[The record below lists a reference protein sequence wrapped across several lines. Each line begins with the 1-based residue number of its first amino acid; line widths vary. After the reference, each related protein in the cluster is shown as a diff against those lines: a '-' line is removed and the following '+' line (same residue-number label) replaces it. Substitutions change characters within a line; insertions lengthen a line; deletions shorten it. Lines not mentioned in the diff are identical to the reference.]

1 MYFHLRYVIIT
12 LEYGEIH
19 TIYSRVLNENIIST
33 RDHRHFFTTVIIA
46 CIQYALIFN
55 TQYYCVCKSWLVRI
69 LVAANKTDLEEEHK
83 V

>member
-1 MYFHLRYVIIT
+1 MHFNLRYVIIT

-33 RDHRHFFTTVIIA
+33 RDYRHFFTTVIIA
-46 CIQYALIFN
+46 CIQYAYSILTTVF
-55 TQYYCVCKSWLVRI
+55 KSLLVRI
-69 LVAANKTDLEEEHK
+69 LGAANKTDLEEEHK